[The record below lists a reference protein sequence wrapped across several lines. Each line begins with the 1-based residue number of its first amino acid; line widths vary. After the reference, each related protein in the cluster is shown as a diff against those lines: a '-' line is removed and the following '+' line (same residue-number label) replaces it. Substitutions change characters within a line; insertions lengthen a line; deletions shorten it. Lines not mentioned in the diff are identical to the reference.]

1 MARVYRGGQIGLHA
15 GRVRSEQAEAVI
27 HGGIDHVRV
36 LNGLVRV
43 GIDTHDLCRVGTRGG
58 FIELQPTLAGG
69 SECESGQVLMM
80 TGGTV
85 LLLGSLEQGER
96 PFRGSSDTVWRGG
109 VRSQKYRASQRYQ
122 YCSHSG
128 NHITVVRA
136 RECLLILP
144 QCASIAS
151 ELAPVGGRHD
161 FQADRLLPDD
171 ANQSLDEARAFHIT
185 GSIACPALEAPWQ
198 KSKSTAPLAR
208 SISQASACQRTTS
221 PLEKPVANG
230 RGSANSDG
238 F

>member
-58 FIELQPTLAGG
+58 FIELQPMLAGG
-69 SECESGQVLMM
+69 AERQSGQVLMM
-80 TGGTV
+80 TGSTV
-85 LLLGSLEQGER
+85 LLPSLLGSLEQGER

-109 VRSQKYRASQRYQ
+109 VRSQKHRASQRYQ

-161 FQADRLLPDD
+161 FHADRLLPDD

-185 GSIACPALEAPWQ
+185 GSIACPAL
-198 KSKSTAPLAR
+198 
-208 SISQASACQRTTS
+208 
-221 PLEKPVANG
+221 KPVAEVQKY
-230 RGSANSDG
+230 RSLS
-238 F
+238 